1 MLFRFVAFVNGIC
14 DNSIQNV
21 CANSLIY
28 KIKLKYLK
36 VFLKKIIKLTL
47 TFNIFLK
54 FAIESETLVDHGCF
68 TAIPAQWTAPDNFFS
83 KALDATLTASF
94 VESSSEISAC
104 TYSARSLLIC
114 CASGA
119 PTSGLTISNRTTYP
133 PFSKIALAT
142 ALPQPPIPPV
152 MILLFF

>member
-1 MLFRFVAFVNGIC
+1 MYVPR
-14 DNSIQNV
+14 
-21 CANSLIY
+21 
-28 KIKLKYLK
+28 
-36 VFLKKIIKLTL
+36 VFNKSQILSDINFILNLYLTL

-54 FAIESETLVDHGCF
+54 FGIESETIGDHGF
-68 TAIPAQWTAPDNFFS
+68 LTPIPAQWTAPDNFFS